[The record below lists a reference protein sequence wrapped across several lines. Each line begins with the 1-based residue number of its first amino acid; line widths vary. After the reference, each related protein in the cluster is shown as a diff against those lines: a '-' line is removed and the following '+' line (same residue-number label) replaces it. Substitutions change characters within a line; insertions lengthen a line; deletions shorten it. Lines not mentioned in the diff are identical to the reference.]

1 MARLSALVT
10 TDDPQ
15 LRTAV
20 VRALRSSGVPLG
32 LVEERAS
39 ITAVPDVVVVD
50 IRGERSPGLPA
61 LERLR
66 AKWPAASIF
75 AVAGSLTPD
84 VILQAMRAGA
94 NEFFAWPTAG
104 ESSSASMEDGLHGA
118 LGRIAERLAS
128 AHGED
133 TSASRTFA
141 FFGAKGGTGTTTL
154 AVNCGVELARLTKQ
168 PTIIIELNPFLG
180 EVALFLGVRPR
191 FTLLDAADNLHRL
204 DTEFLR
210 ELVATHSSGLDILA
224 GSDTVDRPNR
234 QDTAA
239 LEELVQWLGR
249 SYEFVVIDAGHLTN
263 PCAEVAVNTADEI
276 FLVANPDIPSIRNTQ
291 RVADRME
298 QLGAGKDRVRILLN
312 RTSEQHLIAPQQ
324 IEDALGRP
332 IHHAFPSDY
341 DTVSAALNAGVPVAL
356 GNDSVLATELV
367 QFTREL
373 VGLPAAVEDAE
384 TGRGRGAFLG
394 MF

>member
-1 MARLSALVT
+1 MALLSVLVT
-10 TDDPQ
+10 TDDQ
-15 LRTAV
+15 EGRTSM

-32 LVEERAS
+32 LVEESAS
-39 ITAVPDVVVVD
+39 HTAVPDVAVVD

-61 LERLR
+61 VERLR
-66 AKWPAASIF
+66 ARWPAVAIF
-75 AVAGSLTPD
+75 AVAGSSEPD
-84 VILQAMRAGA
+84 LILRAMRAGA
-94 NEFFAWPTAG
+94 NDFFAWPTAG
-104 ESSSASMEDGLHGA
+104 ESAPGAMEEGLGGA
-118 LGRIAERLAS
+118 LRRTAERLQA
-128 AHGED
+128 AHGEG
-133 TSASRTFA
+133 APISRTLA

-154 AVNCGVELARLTKQ
+154 AVNCAVELARLSKR
-168 PTIIIELNPFLG
+168 PTIIIDLNPFLG

-191 FTLLDAADNLHRL
+191 FTLLDAADNLHRI
-204 DTEFLR
+204 DAEFLG
-210 ELVATHSSGLDILA
+210 ELVAKHTSGLDILA
-224 GSDTVDRPNR
+224 GSDTVDRPNG
-234 QDTAA
+234 QDAGA

-249 SYEFVVIDAGHLTN
+249 SYEFVVIDAGRLTN
-263 PCAEVAVNTADEI
+263 RCAEVAVNAADSI

-298 QLGAGKDRVRILLN
+298 QMGAGKDRVRILLN
-312 RTSEQHLIAPQQ
+312 RTSEQLLIAPKQ
-324 IEDALGRP
+324 IEEALGRP

-373 VGLPAAVEDAE
+373 AGLPAAVEDAE